1 MPLHGLLKG
10 FEEYPMNIELCTC
23 RVTFD
28 FHPTDETISVLFEG
42 YLHSGFD
49 HLIGTAWDNGNVDLA
64 FDPSESKLFFD
75 LGGGQDPCAKVTAT
89 GPVAVF
95 RKYFDQTAST
105 K

>member
-1 MPLHGLLKG
+1 
-10 FEEYPMNIELCTC
+10 MNIELCTC

-49 HLIGTAWDNGNVDLA
+49 HLIGTAWDNGNVDPA
-64 FDPSESKLFFD
+64 FDPSESKRFFD
-75 LGGGQDPCAKVTAT
+75 LGCGQDPCAKVAAT